1 MRNGDF
7 LVVCYLSY
15 NFKSIGKN
23 GKMKELK
30 FDLFLYLIGVVVMKN
45 GDIILSMVDRY
56 DLKMDENSMCWLM
69 KLDKDGNIFLIVEN
83 DLDGKVIFMYFVKVM
98 VNINGDIC
106 VIDEIGEYLGR
117 FLVFD
122 LMGDLKFV
130 YGE

>member
-1 MRNGDF
+1 MSNGDF
-7 LVVCYLSY
+7 LVVCYFSY